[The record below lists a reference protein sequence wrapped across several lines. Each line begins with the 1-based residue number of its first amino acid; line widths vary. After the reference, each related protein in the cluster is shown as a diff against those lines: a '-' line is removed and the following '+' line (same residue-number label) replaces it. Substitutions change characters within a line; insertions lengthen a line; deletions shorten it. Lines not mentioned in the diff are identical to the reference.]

1 MMKSKEDELF
11 EEWRQQRPGF
21 VADGLVNEKAYNN
34 AEIKILF
41 ILKEVNDPEGGGWD
55 LRHFI
60 REGGR
65 PQTWDNVARWV
76 HGIRNIDNVP
86 PWDFYNEIDR
96 NFRIE
101 TLQSIC
107 AVNLKK
113 SPGGYTANNG
123 TIWQVMQEDLN
134 FLRRQFSI
142 YKPNF
147 VVCGG
152 TGDMFHRVV
161 SQAGKSYEWKTTSRG
176 TYYFYWDEVP
186 VLSFPHPLAR
196 VPSNILMYAF
206 IDAVKEILHNQC
218 SGHDRT

>member
-1 MMKSKEDELF
+1 MIKFKEDELF
-11 EEWRQQRPGF
+11 EEWSRQRSGF
-21 VADGLVNEKAYNN
+21 VADGLVDELAYKT
-34 AEIKILF
+34 AGKKLLF
-41 ILKEVNDPEGGGWD
+41 VLKEVNDPDGGGWD
-55 LRHFI
+55 LRDFV

-86 PWDFYNEIDR
+86 PWDFYKEIDK

-101 TLQSIC
+101 TLRSIC

-113 SPGGYTANNG
+113 SPGGHTADNG
-123 TIWQVMQEDLN
+123 TIWQVMQEDKE

-142 YKPNF
+142 YKPDF

-152 TGDMFHRVV
+152 TGDMFHWVV
-161 SQAGKSYEWKTTSRG
+161 SQGNETYEWKTTSRG
-176 TYYFYWDEVP
+176 VYYFFWRGVP
-186 VLSFPHPLAR
+186 VLAFSHPLAR

-206 IDAVKEILHNQC
+206 IDAAKEILHGLENAPV
-218 SGHDRT
+218 